1 MEFFGQG
8 LRQKAA
14 DLARL
19 VADFKAEKF
28 KYKLSVGDNDYA
40 KKDDGD
46 RSSDV
51 HAS

>member
-8 LRQKAA
+8 LRPKAA

-28 KYKLSVGDNDYA
+28 KYKFSAGDDDDAN
-40 KKDDGD
+40 KDDGD
-46 RSSDV
+46 LPGWG
-51 HAS
+51 